1 MARKLLVAA
10 FGVIVAATPLAASP
24 GPSVA
29 GPAPTG
35 GPDSRY
41 CLRVEAVTGTRLET
55 VQCWTRAEWAEMG
68 VDVDED
74 WAEEGVRVIEPR
86 RASL

>member
-10 FGVIVAATPLAASP
+10 FGVIAAAMPLSASP
-24 GPSVA
+24 GPIA
-29 GPAPTG
+29 GSPAPTG
-35 GPDSRY
+35 SPDSRY

-55 VQCWTRAEWAEMG
+55 VQCWTRAEWADLG

-74 WAEEGVRVIEPR
+74 WAEEGVRMIEPR